1 RCFDRLIYENQVC
14 VSLYWGHPR
23 YEFVY
28 GDLTVPAQ
36 LDLALEGV
44 DDVVILAGLVGDPI
58 TKKYPESSQATNL
71 DGILQVI
78 HSLNGRG
85 LNRVIFIST
94 CSNYGL
100 IDSGVTADETF
111 ELNPLSL
118 YAKAKVVVEQE
129 LLALR
134 GQVDFHATILRFA
147 TAFGLSPRM
156 RFDLTVNEF
165 VREMFL
171 GRELLVY
178 DAKTWRPYCHVR
190 DFSRVVDQVLL
201 YPAEQV
207 SFEVFN
213 AGGECNNFNK
223 QAIVD
228 EILRHLPN
236 APVKYKEKGS
246 DPRNYKVNFSKIR
259 NVLGFKPEYTVS
271 DGIVA
276 LISALQQNIFSRVE
290 EQRNFYHNYE
300 IKNY

>member
-1 RCFDRLIYENQVC
+1 MI
-14 VSLYWGHPR
+14 
-23 YEFVY
+23 
-28 GDLTVPAQ
+28 
-36 LDLALEGV
+36 
-44 DDVVILAGLVGDPI
+44 
-58 TKKYPESSQATNL
+58 NL

-78 HSLNGRG
+78 RSLNGRG

-100 IDSGVTADETF
+100 LESDAIADESF

-118 YAKAKVVVEQE
+118 YAKAKVVVEEE

-134 GQVDFHATILRFA
+134 GQVDFHAIILRFA

-165 VREMFL
+165 TREMYL

-178 DAKTWRPYCHVR
+178 DAETWRPYCHVR
-190 DFSRVVDQVLL
+190 DFSRVVHQVLL
-201 YPAEQV
+201 APEEQI

-213 AGGECNNFNK
+213 AGGECNNCNK

-228 EILRHLPN
+228 EILRHFPN

-259 NVLGFKPEYTVS
+259 NVLGFIPEYTVS
-271 DGIVA
+271 DGIIA

-290 EQRNFYHNYE
+290 DQRNFYHNYE
-300 IKNY
+300 INNP